1 MSENNHIIQILIENF
16 NKNTL
21 ELFLDKKPDNFF
33 LEKNE
38 EGKTILYTIVN
49 LDLDYIFTKI
59 FNYLENRYSHNLLFL
74 SEIINQPDNNLN
86 KLIHIISYKGNLSL
100 FKLIEK
106 YENDIESQNKEGYNI
121 LHFASK
127 GNSLEIL
134 MYIKEKYNINILSKT
149 LNGETPLHLACSCG
163 SINCV
168 NFLLMLMDDINVIN
182 NFNESPLFYALQS
195 GRIPIIKKLI
205 RKGINVNLRDCHGKS
220 FIDIIQNDNK
230 YNYISKALNIYS
242 RDSKGNFIF
251 NVFDGTNYFFSYFL
265 FLEILSLLINKYY
278 ILLQVISYIIFLI
291 LFFSLKTSN
300 PGIIYSNIYK
310 FSWLEIINK
319 GYFINI
325 ICPYCK
331 IQTNYYNKHCFICG
345 YCINGFDH
353 HCSWIGKCIGN
364 GNKSLFIYFLLFIIF
379 RSGILYFIGFKS
391 YNQIYLFKYIL
402 INNFISVVLMSLC
415 LINVVLAFYL
425 IGNTKFFNLIYNEI
439 LS

>member
-300 PGIIYSNIYK
+300 PGII
-310 FSWLEIINK
+310 
-319 GYFINI
+319 
-325 ICPYCK
+325 
-331 IQTNYYNKHCFICG
+331 
-345 YCINGFDH
+345 
-353 HCSWIGKCIGN
+353 
-364 GNKSLFIYFLLFIIF
+364 
-379 RSGILYFIGFKS
+379 
-391 YNQIYLFKYIL
+391 
-402 INNFISVVLMSLC
+402 
-415 LINVVLAFYL
+415 
-425 IGNTKFFNLIYNEI
+425 
-439 LS
+439 